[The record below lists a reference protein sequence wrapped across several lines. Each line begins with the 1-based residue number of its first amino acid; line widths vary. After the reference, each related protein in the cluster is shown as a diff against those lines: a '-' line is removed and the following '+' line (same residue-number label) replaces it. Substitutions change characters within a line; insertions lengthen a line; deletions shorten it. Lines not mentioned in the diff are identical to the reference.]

1 MSYKTI
7 LVHSQPDAASDP
19 AINLALT
26 VAGMFQ
32 AAILGVGAEAFE
44 PATYGYMDGNLLA
57 AAANQVDV
65 DLTLAER
72 RFRERTGDARHGA
85 DWVSSRGYPLDVMA
99 LHGRGADLVVAA
111 RPARHV
117 SEATGCTPAG
127 LLMATGLPLLLAPR
141 SGVELDAKRIVV
153 AWANRREANR
163 AISDAMPFLMR
174 AEAVHVVNVCP
185 TDEHDETGL
194 VEVKRRLARHGVA
207 VEAETLSRVHPSMTG
222 DLQAAADRHGADMIV
237 TGGYGHSRMRE
248 WVLGG
253 VTEEFLAFSSKYILL
268 SR

>member
-7 LVHSQPDAASDP
+7 LVQSQPDAACGP

-26 VAGMFQ
+26 VAGMFE

-44 PATYGYMDGNLLA
+44 PATYGYMDGSLLA
-57 AAANQVDV
+57 AAGNQIDV
-65 DLTLAER
+65 DLVEAER
-72 RFRERTGDARHGA
+72 RFRERTGDCKHGA

-99 LHGRGADLVVAA
+99 RHARGADLVVSSRLA
-111 RPARHV
+111 PHV
-117 SEATGCTPAG
+117 SEATACTPAS
-127 LLMATGLPLLLAPR
+127 LLMATGLPLLLAPQ
-141 SGVELDAKRIVV
+141 SGAELEAKRIVV
-153 AWANRREANR
+153 AWADRREANR

-185 TDEHDETGL
+185 ADERDEAAL
-194 VEVKRRLARHGVA
+194 LEVKRRLTRHGVA
-207 VEAETLSRVHPSMTG
+207 AETETVSPVHRSMTG
-222 DLQAAADRHGADMIV
+222 DLEAAADRHGADLIV
-237 TGGYGHSRMRE
+237 TGGYGHSRLRE

-253 VTEEFLAFSSKYILL
+253 VTEEFLAFSNKYILL